1 MAHHNL
7 TSYLIS
13 KKFGWL
19 CFLYFPLWFNP
30 KIPFSSQLEEFS
42 LLMANDP
49 DAKRLLWFVFAASR
63 GGLNRLKII
72 SKLKKNPL
80 NTNQLAKEL
89 GLDYKAIQHH
99 IKVLGKN
106 NMITKVGE
114 KYGITF
120 FISTFLEVNMESFE
134 EIERKLDKSK

>member
-1 MAHHNL
+1 MFFIL
-7 TSYLIS
+7 S
-13 KKFGWL
+13 
-19 CFLYFPLWFNP
+19 LWFNP
-30 KIPFSSQLEEFS
+30 KIPFSSKLEEFS
-42 LLMANDP
+42 YLMANDP

-72 SKLKKNPL
+72 SKLKENPL
-80 NTNQLAKEL
+80 NINQLAKEL

-99 IKVLGKN
+99 IKVLEKN

-114 KYGITF
+114 KYGVTY